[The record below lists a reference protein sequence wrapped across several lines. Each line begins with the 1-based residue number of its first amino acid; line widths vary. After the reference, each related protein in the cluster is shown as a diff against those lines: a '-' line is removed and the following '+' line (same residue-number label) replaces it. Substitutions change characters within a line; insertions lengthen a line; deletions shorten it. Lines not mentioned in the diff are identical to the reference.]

1 MLDQNNNAAPP
12 SRMMRLPEVM
22 RLTGLSRSTI
32 YRLTGAGEFPR
43 RVKLSERTAAWS
55 EAAVM
60 DWLAV
65 RCAA

>member
-1 MLDQNNNAAPP
+1 MHDQNTNAAPP
-12 SRMMRLPEVM
+12 SRMMRLPEVK

-32 YRLTGAGEFPR
+32 YRLGGTGGFPR
-43 RVKLSERTAAWS
+43 RVKLSERTAAWP

-60 DWLAV
+60 DWLAA